1 MACAHKTMN
10 EHTQR
15 SKLAEL
21 DGYNFK
27 LGYLC
32 KDNFRL
38 HHVGTLWEGW
48 NIINIDLVPDYL
60 NDLDAI
66 RDLENK
72 LTDTQWSIYTDEL
85 ITITLGPVRMVSQI
99 RRALVSA
106 SAAQKAQALLR
117 IHNLWEEKDE

>member
-1 MACAHKTMN
+1 MRQHK
-10 EHTQR
+10 QR

-21 DGYNFK
+21 DGYSFK

-38 HHVGTLWEGW
+38 HHVGTLWEDW
-48 NIINIDLVPDYL
+48 DTVNLDLVPDYL
-60 NDLDAI
+60 NDLDVI
-66 RDLENK
+66 RNLENK
-72 LTDTQWSIYTDEL
+72 LTNTQWSVYIDEL
-85 ITITLGPVRMVSQI
+85 INVTLGPIRMVSQI

-117 IHNLWEEKDE
+117 IHNLWEDKDETT